1 MSKGTDLLQICR
13 RTGLLARLTHVAVAL
28 NAIVACAD
36 TAFIDVAAQSGL
48 PFVCE
53 YGQTFP
59 TIIGP
64 DAVMMQRNMGNGAA
78 VGDYDNDGDLDILL
92 LANWGHSNRLFRNNL
107 DTGVKTFTDVTI
119 AAGLDHDG
127 LSRVAHFADLDNDGW
142 LDLVVVNDDDGSGAM
157 PSSRIYRN
165 NADGTF
171 DDVTD
176 GSGFQ
181 PIGFLHCGATL
192 ADYDRDGLLDIC
204 VTVWARK
211 GTSPAISFL
220 GENRLYRNLGGFV
233 FEDVSANVGLAGV
246 AIDSFTPIMHDFND
260 DGWPDLFV
268 AVDYAEDLFYWN
280 DAGTFVNAASTVN
293 TMHTGNDMG
302 AALADFDDDG
312 DLDIY
317 TTNITD
323 PGVPG
328 FGYPTDGNCLYV
340 NSTGP
345 QGAAAFTDEAQSRG
359 VVDTH
364 WGWGVAFIDVEN
376 DGDLDIMAANGLD
389 EFVAWLIPDSQI
401 LDQPTVLF
409 ENDGAGQFTR
419 NIAPGLQ
426 VGEDSRAL
434 VAFDYDRDG
443 DEDVLITNMNQPV
456 RLLENVSTDS
466 GHWLHVRLIQGE
478 GQVRDAIGATVSV
491 RIGPVI
497 KRREILCGGSYL
509 GGVPAEA
516 HIGLGDSTAIDEMI
530 VRWPDGETTT
540 YGNVA
545 VDQVLTVSRIAGDC
559 APDGVVDGRDIQ
571 GFVMSLLDSA
581 DAPPC
586 NSFPDAPG
594 EVASRIQQFIDSL
607 LQ

>member
-1 MSKGTDLLQICR
+1 MKRYRGERHIPAR
-13 RTGLLARLTHVAVAL
+13 VVLLAVLSWP
-28 NAIVACAD
+28 IVARGEP
-36 TAFIDVAAQSGL
+36 AFVDVAPSSGL
-48 PFVCE
+48 VFTCE

-59 TIIGP
+59 QAIGP
-64 DAVMMQRNMGNGAA
+64 DATLNQRDMGNGAA

-92 LANWGHSNRLFRNNL
+92 LANWTHSNRLFRNNL
-107 DTGVKTFTDVTI
+107 ETGAKTFTDVTSE
-119 AAGLDHDG
+119 AGLTHDG

-142 LDLVVVNDDDGSGAM
+142 LDLIIVNDDDGTGAM
-157 PSSRIYRN
+157 PSSRVYRN

-171 DDVTD
+171 ADVTD

-181 PIGFLHCGATL
+181 PVGFLHCGATL
-192 ADYDRDGLLDIC
+192 ADYDRDGLPDIY

-211 GTSPAISFL
+211 GTSPFISFL

-233 FEDVSANVGLAGV
+233 FEDVSVDVRLAGV
-246 AIDSFTPIMHDFND
+246 AIDSFTPILHDFNN

-280 DAGTFVNAASTVN
+280 NAGTFVNAASTVN
-293 TMHTGNDMG
+293 TLHTGNDMG

-328 FGYPTDGNCLYV
+328 FGYPTDGNCFYV
-340 NSTGP
+340 NSAGP
-345 QGAAAFTDEAQSRG
+345 QGGAAFADEAASRG
-359 VVDTH
+359 VFDTY
-364 WGWGVAFIDVEN
+364 WGWGVTFIDVEN

-401 LDQPTVLF
+401 LNRPTVLL
-409 ENDGAGQFTR
+409 ENDGSGHFSR

-434 VAFDYDRDG
+434 IAFDYDRDG
-443 DEDVLITNMNQPV
+443 DEDVLITNMDQPA
-456 RLLENVSTDS
+456 RLLENVSANQ
-466 GHWLHVRLIQGE
+466 GHWLNVRLIQGA
-478 GQVRDAIGATVSV
+478 GRLRDAIGATVSV
-491 RIGPVI
+491 RIGSVS

-509 GGVPAEA
+509 AGVPAEA
-516 HIGLGDSTAIDEMI
+516 HFGVGSADIIDELT

-540 YGNVA
+540 YGSVT
-545 VDQVLTVSRIAGDC
+545 VDQFLTISRIPGDC
-559 APDGVVDGRDIQ
+559 TPDGVIDGRDIH
-571 GFVMSLLDSA
+571 GFVMSLLESA
-581 DAPPC
+581 DAPAC
-586 NSFPDAPG
+586 SDFGGASNDVAERVQMFVDA
-594 EVASRIQQFIDSL
+594 L